1 MTDEQ
6 LEKVAWLNRATHAHM
21 KLKALNAYKENR
33 LQDLACKGI
42 DYENDGSFSCSNE
55 NVYEKELSEYCDE
68 IKNIE
73 KKIDNQRKKL
83 NKIETEINEAIY
95 AIGDDRLES
104 VLIFRHLAEMRAKS
118 TAKEINYSERNASRL
133 YVEALEKLSCFGA

>member
-6 LEKVAWLNRATHAHM
+6 LEKIAWLNRATHAHM

-42 DYENDGSFSCSNE
+42 DYENDGFFSCSNE
-55 NVYEKELSEYCDE
+55 NVYEKE
-68 IKNIE
+68 
-73 KKIDNQRKKL
+73 
-83 NKIETEINEAIY
+83 Y

-118 TAKEINYSERNASRL
+118 TANEINYSERNASRL
-133 YVEALEKLSCFGA
+133 YSEALEKLSCFGA